1 MSDLAF
7 GSRGFDE
14 SHEIGSPQHPG
25 FSSNIRGMYTPS
37 QNRNDDPA
45 ELLAFMRRY
54 SFATLVTSCGGLM
67 ATHLPVNVSERDGRF
82 HLTGHLSKANPQ
94 WRELSL
100 GEAMVVFAEPHA
112 YVSPA
117 NYGDGMWVP
126 TWNYVAIHAYGAP
139 ALVEDRDATL
149 AILRETIA
157 ATEPGYGAEFAT
169 YPADWVD
176 AKLKGIV
183 AFEMD
188 VTRIESRW
196 KLSQEK
202 GEGTREHIANGL
214 ASGDGASRELAAF
227 MRATLRKEALA

>member
-1 MSDLAF
+1 
-7 GSRGFDE
+7 
-14 SHEIGSPQHPG
+14 
-25 FSSNIRGMYTPS
+25 MYTPP

-67 ATHLPVNVSERDGRF
+67 ATHLPVNVSDRDGQMW
-82 HLTGHLSKANPQ
+82 LTGHLSKANLQ
-94 WRELSL
+94 WRELAL
-100 GEAMVVFAEPHA
+100 GEAMVIFAEPHG

-117 NYGDGMWVP
+117 NYPEGMWVP
-126 TWNYVAIHAYGAP
+126 TWNYVAVHAYGSP
-139 ALVEDRDATL
+139 ALIEGRDETL

-157 ATEPGYGAEFAT
+157 GTEPAYGKAFEA
-169 YPADWVD
+169 YPAEWVD

-183 AFEMD
+183 AFEME

-202 GEGTREHIANGL
+202 GEETRERIAGEL

-227 MRATLRKEALA
+227 MRASLRKETPA